1 MDNKTGTESTVT
13 EIFTYIQELPE
24 PLAVIVSGL
33 VPGFEPRY
41 AVILGV
47 LLGLPMP
54 ETVFLA
60 SITVLI
66 LSFTLAYLIEI
77 VDKLFPLIP
86 GIGRLY
92 VSYRAKASYRAE
104 RYVQRYGT
112 IGLMLFIAIPFP
124 ATGMYTGA
132 LAGLLLGIRGR
143 RLLLALIAGGMASV
157 AITSV
162 AVMLGLSIQSW

>member
-1 MDNKTGTESTVT
+1 MDNKTGTESAIIG
-13 EIFTYIQELPE
+13 IFTYIHELPA

-41 AVILGV
+41 AVILGA
-47 LLGLPMP
+47 LLGLPMS
-54 ETVFLA
+54 ETVLLA
-60 SITVLI
+60 SITVVI
-66 LSFTLAYLIEI
+66 LSFALTYLIEI
-77 VDKLFPLIP
+77 VDKSLPLIP

-112 IGLMLFIAIPFP
+112 IGLILFIAIPFP

-143 RLLLALIAGGMASV
+143 QMLLALIAGGMASV
-157 AITSV
+157 AITSI

>member
-1 MDNKTGTESTVT
+1 MDNKTDTASAVSGILS
-13 EIFTYIQELPE
+13 YIHGLPA
-24 PLAVIVSGL
+24 PLAVVVSGL
-33 VPGFEPRY
+33 IPGFEPRY
-41 AVILGV
+41 AVILGA
-47 LLGLPMP
+47 LLGLPLA
-54 ETVFLA
+54 ETIFLA

-66 LSFTLAYLIEI
+66 LSLVLMYLIDL
-77 VDKLFPLIP
+77 VDKTFPLIP

-92 VSYRAKASYRAE
+92 VSYKAKALYRAR

-112 IGLMLFIAIPFP
+112 LGLVLFIAIPFP

-143 RLLLALIAGGMASV
+143 QMLLALIAGGMMSV
-157 AITSV
+157 AIASV